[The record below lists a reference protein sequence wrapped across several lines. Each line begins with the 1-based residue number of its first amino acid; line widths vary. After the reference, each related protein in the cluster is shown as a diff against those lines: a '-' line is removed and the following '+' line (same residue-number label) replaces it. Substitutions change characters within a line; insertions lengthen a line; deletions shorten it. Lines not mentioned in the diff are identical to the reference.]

1 MSGPL
6 ATPLFGIHE
15 AALGVQS
22 RRLELISA
30 NIANADTPGFQARD
44 VDFAKALGQQQP
56 LSTLRDGAH
65 DYRRNAA
72 QPSLDGNQVDL
83 PMEQAAFAD
92 AVELPHAVG
101 LVTDLSQHLV
111 RRAQQA
117 GRA

>member
-92 AVELPHAVG
+92 AALRYQASLQFLESRVRG
-101 LVTDLSQHLV
+101 LMTALTGQ
-111 RRAQQA
+111 
-117 GRA
+117 

>member
-15 AALGVQS
+15 AALGLQS

-44 VDFAKALGQQQP
+44 VDFAKALSQQQP
-56 LSTLRDGAH
+56 ANVLRTGAH
-65 DYRRNAA
+65 DYQRFSA

-92 AVELPHAVG
+92 AALRYQASLQFIASRVRG
-101 LVTDLSQHLV
+101 LMTALTGH
-111 RRAQQA
+111 
-117 GRA
+117 

>member
-15 AALGVQS
+15 AALGLQS

-44 VDFAKALGQQQP
+44 VDFAKALSQQQP
-56 LSTLRDGAH
+56 ANELRTGAH
-65 DYRRNAA
+65 DYQRSSA

-92 AVELPHAVG
+92 AALRYQASLQFLESRVRG
-101 LVTDLSQHLV
+101 LMTALTGQ
-111 RRAQQA
+111 
-117 GRA
+117 